1 VPEFFQEAVSGP
13 ALADALQIQ
22 LTDAPRRAMLDE
34 RFRAI
39 HITLRCG
46 GAARAADA
54 VLKLIDGG

>member
-1 VPEFFQEAVSGP
+1 
-13 ALADALQIQ
+13 
-22 LTDAPRRAMLDE
+22 MLDE